1 MLTAVYLPALL
12 LSFCNGLLIP
22 TLPLFASSFGVS
34 LGMVGLVLAGEGLGT
49 LLMDLPAGR
58 LLRRF
63 DHKPVMV
70 LGVAVVALSVL
81 ALALAHDVALVLA
94 LRLLAGAGAALWN
107 LSRHAF
113 LTEATRGGG
122 RGRAISTF
130 GGVARLGTFLGP
142 AVGGAVAAWLGL
154 RAPFVVFGVV
164 GLASVVVVLRF
175 VPRRPADA
183 GRPTAAGAPA
193 GAHTADRS
201 AQRPR
206 DAAQARS
213 SRRAHAAA
221 TGDERR
227 SVDAAASPSVGA
239 GSGFGIPMGVL
250 LAAGSA
256 QLMAQMLRAGRKVLL
271 PLYASQVLGLDVG
284 TVGVILSLSAFVDMT
299 LFVPAGMVM
308 DRFGR
313 KYAIVPAFLFQ
324 ALALALVP
332 LTAGAAGLA
341 AVGVLLGVGNGLSS
355 GTMMTLGADLAP
367 QHALGEFLGV
377 WRLIGDGG
385 SSGGPLVVGA
395 VAEVLDL
402 GLAAVVVAGVGLAA
416 AAMFAFRV
424 PETLRR
430 SAARS

>member
-34 LGMVGLVLAGEGLGT
+34 LGLVGLVLAGEGLGT

-70 LGVAVVALSVL
+70 VGVAVVALSVL
-81 ALALAHDVALVLA
+81 ALALARDVALVMA

-130 GGVARLGTFLGP
+130 GGIARIGTFLGP

-175 VPRRPADA
+175 VPGRLATA
-183 GRPTAAGAPA
+183 GRGVAAGGSA
-193 GAHTADRS
+193 GEPTGATS
-201 AQRPR
+201 AQPPT
-206 DAAQARS
+206 DASPARS
-213 SRRAHAAA
+213 SRRATGRAAA
-221 TGDERR
+221 DARR
-227 SVDAAASPSVGA
+227 AVDGTPAPSA
-239 GSGFGIPMGVL
+239 GFGSRFGIPTGVW

-299 LFVPAGMVM
+299 LFVPAGIVM
-308 DRFGR
+308 DRLGR
-313 KYAIVPAFLFQ
+313 KFAIVPAFLFQ

-341 AVGVLLGVGNGLSS
+341 VVGVLLGVGNGLSS

-367 QHALGEFLGV
+367 PHALGEFLGV

-430 SAARS
+430 SPARS